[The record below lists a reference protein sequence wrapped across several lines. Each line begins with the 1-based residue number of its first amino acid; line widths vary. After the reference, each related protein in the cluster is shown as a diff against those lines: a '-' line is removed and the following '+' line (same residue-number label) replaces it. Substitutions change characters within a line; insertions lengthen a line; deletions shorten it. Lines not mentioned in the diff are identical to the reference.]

1 MWLFGGQE
9 REVHVVLD
17 YQAMTARGLTI
28 QQVRDALLREN
39 RNTKGNIDEGKKRFG
54 ANDRTI
60 LRPQAH
66 RRNDHCQPG
75 WARGLRARYRH
86 VRFGLKERDRSIR
99 QFGDPTVGFGVVR
112 RTGANTVEVMK
123 GVKREL
129 AYLNAIYADKG
140 MQFEQVYDET
150 DYIYDA
156 VSLVTENVYEASLL
170 TVLVLLFF
178 LRSISSILVIGL
190 SIPISVVTTFIVL
203 NALGRS

>member
-1 MWLFGGQE
+1 MPCARLERIEGVGAVWLFGGQE
-9 REVHVVLD
+9 REVHVILD
-17 YQAMTARGLTI
+17 YQAMTAAALTI

-66 RRNDHCQPG
+66 RRDDRCQPG

-86 VRFGLKERDRSIR
+86 CALRSSRSVIRGIR

-123 GVKREL
+123 GVKR
-129 AYLNAIYADKG
+129 A
-140 MQFEQVYDET
+140 
-150 DYIYDA
+150 
-156 VSLVTENVYEASLL
+156 
-170 TVLVLLFF
+170 
-178 LRSISSILVIGL
+178 RL
-190 SIPISVVTTFIVL
+190 SECHIC
-203 NALGRS
+203 